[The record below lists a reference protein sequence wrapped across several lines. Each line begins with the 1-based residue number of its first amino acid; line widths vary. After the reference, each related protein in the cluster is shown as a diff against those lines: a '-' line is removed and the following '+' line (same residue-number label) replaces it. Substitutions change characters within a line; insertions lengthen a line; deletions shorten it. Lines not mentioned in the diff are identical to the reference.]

1 MTAQITLKEYVQNKL
16 NDAANNMD
24 NSVVNSRE
32 WIRNNARKVA
42 LQDALTVADNVEED
56 ADAYRTARSY
66 YREQIQE
73 ANHKVVE
80 PGSEQAVAWDSRYC
94 AFEDCYSALRYGTR
108 DLGLTVNQWIDIM
121 EGDQ

>member
-32 WIRNNARKVA
+32 WIRHNARKVA
-42 LQDALTVADNVEED
+42 FANALTVADNVED
-56 ADAYRTARSY
+56 NADSYGVARSY
-66 YREQIQE
+66 YLEQIQE

-80 PGSEQAVAWDSRYC
+80 PGSDLAIAWDARYC
-94 AFEDCYSALRYGTR
+94 AFEDIYSVLRFGTR
-108 DLGLTVNQWIDIM
+108 DLGLTINQWIHIM
-121 EGDQ
+121 EGER